1 MKTISIIFEVHQP
14 MRLRKYRFFD
24 IGAAHNY
31 YDDYQN
37 KYALKRF
44 GEKAYLDANKILST
58 QLKEYGSKF
67 NVAFSFSGVVLN
79 QMEWYYP
86 ELLASF
92 KKLVANKNVEILAEP
107 YSSGLAP
114 WFGGNF
120 WEDQIKNQQKKVKEV
135 FGKEASVLMNTN
147 LVYSDEIGE
156 RAAKMGFTGVI
167 TEGAKHIL
175 GWKSPRYI
183 YNHPTKTKLK
193 LALRDRE
200 ISEDILLNFESKKY
214 SLDAMLASLNSSAA
228 STSGAKDDDKHVT
241 IVVDY
246 AVFGLYQKAESGI
259 LEFLKALPQQILN
272 RSDYKFILPSD
283 LFAKTKPVAPLYIP
297 DPVSALDDEKDLT
310 PFIGND
316 LQRDAFE
323 TLQRISK
330 KMKDVTDSEIIK
342 DFVFLTGID
351 HLYYMSTKWFT
362 SISSPRYIRPY
373 DSPYEAYINFMNVL
387 ADFEIRI
394 TEVEKNN
401 VKPEKAAKS
410 ARTVKTVKSNKD
422 PKKINTNQKKSKT
435 MEEKKVVAAKSAA
448 KKTAAKKPAA
458 KKPAAKKAAAKKPVA
473 KKKVAAK
480 KPAVKKAAAKKPVA
494 KKKVAAKKP
503 AVKKAAAKK
512 PVAKKKVAAKKPA
525 VKKAAAKKP
534 VAKKKVAAKKP
545 AVKKAAVK
553 KVAAKKPAMK
563 KACAKKACAKK

>member
-44 GEKAYLDANKILST
+44 AEKAYFDANKTITAL
-58 QLKEYGSKF
+58 LKEYGNKF
-67 NVAFSFSGVVLN
+67 NVAFSFSGVVLD

-86 ELLASF
+86 ELLTSF
-92 KKLVANKNVEILAEP
+92 KKLVANNNVEVLAEP

-114 WFGGNF
+114 WLGNNF
-120 WEDQIKNQQKKVKEV
+120 WEDQIKNQQKKVKEI
-135 FGKEASVLMNTN
+135 FGKDASVLMNTN
-147 LVYSDEIGE
+147 LVYNDEIGE
-156 RAAKMGFTGVI
+156 RVAKMGFTGVI

-183 YNHPTKTKLK
+183 YNHPSKTKLK

-200 ISEDILLNFESKKY
+200 ISEDILFNFENKKY
-214 SLDAMLASLNSSAA
+214 NLDAMLASLA
-228 STSGAKDDDKHVT
+228 SVTTGGAKDDEHVT

-259 LEFLKALPQQILN
+259 LEFLRALPQQILN
-272 RSDYKFILPSD
+272 GSDYKFILPSD

-297 DPVSALDDEKDLT
+297 DPVSAFDEEKDLT

-330 KMKDVTDSEIIK
+330 KMKGITDSEIWK
-342 DFVFLTGID
+342 DFVLLTGID

-362 SISSPRYIRPY
+362 SESGPRYIRPY

-387 ADFEIRI
+387 ADLEIRI
-394 TEVEKNN
+394 MESEQNN
-401 VKPEKAAKS
+401 LKPAKTAKS
-410 ARTVKTVKSNKD
+410 VRTVKTVKLSKE
-422 PKKINTNQKKSKT
+422 PKKINTNQKKSKI
-435 MEEKKVVAAKSAA
+435 MEEKKVVAAKPAA
-448 KKTAAKKPAA
+448 KKPAAKKPAAKKPAAKKPAA

-494 KKKVAAKKP
+494 KKKVAAKK
-503 AVKKAAAKK
+503 
-512 PVAKKKVAAKKPA
+512 
-525 VKKAAAKKP
+525 
-534 VAKKKVAAKKP
+534 
-545 AVKKAAVK
+545 
-553 KVAAKKPAMK
+553 
-563 KACAKKACAKK
+563 